1 MTRDSTFARIRQAR
15 HRISEERGH
24 DPKRLVERYVR
35 LQEERHADRL
45 VRPATPPACHGTG
58 RGPVMPEDGG
68 PEAVLPLGDYLNYYD
83 LDRYLFKQVRPR
95 FHSEH
100 SIGAFD
106 FFSIVIWKANRAK
119 SRIAERLWGKAQPG
133 EDLDA
138 IARRL
143 TASLYGARDAC
154 ERFRLLLDEKE
165 WGFRL
170 PMASAVLTVL
180 WPDEFTVYDYRTCEQ
195 LQQALGA
202 HCRIFKRIAPWAYS
216 DRLWQTY

>member
-1 MTRDSTFARIRQAR
+1 
-15 HRISEERGH
+15 
-24 DPKRLVERYVR
+24 
-35 LQEERHADRL
+35 
-45 VRPATPPACHGTG
+45 
-58 RGPVMPEDGG
+58 MPEQGS
-68 PEAVLPLGDYLNYYD
+68 PEVVLSFGDYLSYYD
-83 LDRYLFKQVRPR
+83 LEQYLFEQVGPR

-119 SRIAERLWGKAQPG
+119 SKIAERLRRKAQPG

-154 ERFRLLLDEKE
+154 ERLRLLLDEKE

-180 WPDEFTVYDYRTCEQ
+180 WPEEFTVYDFRACEQ
-195 LQQALGA
+195 RSPRTPQPGA
-202 HCRIFKRIAPWAYS
+202 PLRYAPATHRRNRKVIHRPPLS
-216 DRLWQTY
+216 GERLL

>member
-1 MTRDSTFARIRQAR
+1 
-15 HRISEERGH
+15 
-24 DPKRLVERYVR
+24 
-35 LQEERHADRL
+35 
-45 VRPATPPACHGTG
+45 
-58 RGPVMPEDGG
+58 MPEKGS
-68 PEAVLPLGDYLNYYD
+68 PEAVLPFGGYLDYYD
-83 LDRYLFKQVRPR
+83 LEEYLFDQVRPR

-119 SRIAERLWGKAQPG
+119 SRIAERLWRKAQPG

-138 IARRL
+138 VARRL

-165 WGFRL
+165 WGFYL

-180 WPDEFTVYDYRTCEQ
+180 WPEEFTVYDFRVCEQ
-195 LQQALGA
+195 LEKADRG
-202 HCRIFKRIAPWAYS
+202 HCTVFKHIAGWVHS
-216 DRLWQTY
+216 DRLWRTYQDYVAAVKRAGPDGLSLRDKDRYLWARSAAEQLQEDIQRGFKTETPEEMAAL